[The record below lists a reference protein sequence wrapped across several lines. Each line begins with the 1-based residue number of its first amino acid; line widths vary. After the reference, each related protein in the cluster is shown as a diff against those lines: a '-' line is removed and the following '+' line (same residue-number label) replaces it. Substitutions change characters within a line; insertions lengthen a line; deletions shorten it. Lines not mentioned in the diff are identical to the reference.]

1 MRFLLF
7 LLPVV
12 ACAWAP
18 QRPEQPPSPAT
29 QVNLNVVALDAK
41 GQSVLDLSAADFHV
55 WDNGEPQTISSF
67 RRREPRASP
76 PATLGPRQFSN
87 RFAND
92 IPHATVILFDLMNM
106 QFSDRGYVANELVR
120 SLQHFEFGDNLY
132 LYLITTNGGLYP
144 VHGLPG
150 SGGEGTVKDDAWT
163 RDIKAKLDEALR
175 ITLAKRPMEIYF
187 DVDARV
193 RTTFATLSVV
203 AARLAGV
210 PGRKNIVWLTHGVP
224 ISLSPNRSYTGEWI
238 DYTPYIHQL
247 SDTLDRAGV
256 SIYAVQQSPPG
267 SVNGLGADT
276 GPVGVAPAGAGGV
289 GASAGGATATT
300 GMGSEE
306 TLDEFA
312 NLTGGRAYRNN
323 DIAGA
328 IKQAINDVKQSY
340 VLTYAPPP
348 GNWDGKYHKVRIT
361 CTRKGVR
368 VQARQGYLAVAEKAA
383 SGKQADDAIE
393 AAMLSSLD
401 AAEIGLRGTATPLP
415 GDPPALRVVVRI
427 DLGDVRLTP
436 DGDAFTGQLETRFIE
451 YLDDGSMRQTKPASL
466 NLHLTR
472 EQRDAAMNDGYSV
485 TEDLAVSS
493 HLEQIRAIVFDI
505 GSAAIGSLSV
515 PLRK

>member
-1 MRFLLF
+1 
-7 LLPVV
+7 
-12 ACAWAP
+12 
-18 QRPEQPPSPAT
+18 
-29 QVNLNVVALDAK
+29 
-41 GQSVLDLSAADFHV
+41 
-55 WDNGEPQTISSF
+55 
-67 RRREPRASP
+67 
-76 PATLGPRQFSN
+76 
-87 RFAND
+87 
-92 IPHATVILFDLMNM
+92 
-106 QFSDRGYVANELVR
+106 
-120 SLQHFEFGDNLY
+120 
-132 LYLITTNGGLYP
+132 
-144 VHGLPG
+144 
-150 SGGEGTVKDDAWT
+150 
-163 RDIKAKLDEALR
+163 
-175 ITLAKRPMEIYF
+175 
-187 DVDARV
+187 
-193 RTTFATLSVV
+193 
-203 AARLAGV
+203 
-210 PGRKNIVWLTHGVP
+210 
-224 ISLSPNRSYTGEWI
+224 
-238 DYTPYIHQL
+238 
-247 SDTLDRAGV
+247 
-256 SIYAVQQSPPG
+256 
-267 SVNGLGADT
+267 
-276 GPVGVAPAGAGGV
+276 
-289 GASAGGATATT
+289 
-300 GMGSEE
+300 MGSEE